1 MSKTCYKKGIGSTMM
16 ELDIYRDMNL
26 NIDTDCPSGW
36 AENVESTYGYQGPLD
51 CGDLKGELNCYKCD
65 GNNRQ
70 RVSMCVPPNADVG
83 CGEGYDTYPI
93 KCNHPSS
100 ADIGAPQTI
109 SYDRQY
115 CACQESDGTVTGY
128 SPLCCTTN
136 NLVPNPYNPY
146 ARPDLE
152 CTPGDTQPAEDGC
165 NNCVCTENGI
175 WACTE
180 MGCPAYP
187 TRPYTPAPETAGISS
202 VPWYGWVV
210 IGLGVAYFL
219 KVNAKKNN

>member
-100 ADIGAPQTI
+100 ADIGAPQPI

-146 ARPDLE
+146 ARPD
-152 CTPGDTQPAEDGC
+152 GGR
-165 NNCVCTENGI
+165 
-175 WACTE
+175 
-180 MGCPAYP
+180 PAYP
-187 TRPYTPAPETAGISS
+187 TRPYTPAPKTAGISS

-219 KVNAKKNN
+219 KVNAKKNK

>member
-36 AENVESTYGYQGPLD
+36 AENVESTYGYQGPLN
-51 CGDLKGELNCYKCD
+51 CGDLEGELNCYKCD

-83 CGEGYDTYPI
+83 CGAGYDNYPI
-93 KCNHPSS
+93 KCNYPSS
-100 ADIGAPQTI
+100 ADIGAPQPP

-128 SPLCCTTN
+128 SPLCCAQPRGPSRPLPSRPYGWSNT
-136 NLVPNPYNPY
+136 PNV
-146 ARPDLE
+146 RP
-152 CTPGDTQPAEDGC
+152 TQ
-165 NNCVCTENGI
+165 
-175 WACTE
+175 
-180 MGCPAYP
+180 
-187 TRPYTPAPETAGISS
+187 PYTPAPKTAGISS

-210 IGLGVAYFL
+210 IGLGMAYFL
-219 KVNAKKNN
+219 KVNIKKPTK